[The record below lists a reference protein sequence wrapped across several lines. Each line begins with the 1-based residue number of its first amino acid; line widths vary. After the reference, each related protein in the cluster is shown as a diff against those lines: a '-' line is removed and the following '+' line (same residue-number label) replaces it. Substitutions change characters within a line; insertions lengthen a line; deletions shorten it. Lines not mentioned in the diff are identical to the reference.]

1 MESRGLRFLF
11 HGIGH
16 KKRHFT
22 AMHDGAKGVNSVL
35 GVLSRLL
42 KCRRR
47 TLYPCNKAARWN
59 MEKTKES
66 ERWLC
71 TTGRGSSLRFA
82 KEKPRLKAGKSDI
95 YENKGVQWMK
105 SRPTLPPGLNP
116 AELETVKK
124 SESQPMSKSA
134 KKNAKR
140 KEKKKQHQQSAP
152 EGTGPSEVSISQTLA
167 RTKLSEDSVKE
178 AQANDKAAI
187 EKKIRNLKKKL
198 KQVDDLKTKIDSG
211 EIKNPEKEQLAKI
224 ERRQELVDE
233 IENLELDLED

>member
-1 MESRGLRFLF
+1 MD
-11 HGIGH
+11 
-16 KKRHFT
+16 FT
-22 AMHDGAKGVNSVL
+22 PEREGVVKDDKTGELYIPATRRPDGTW
-35 GVLSRLL
+35 R
-42 KCRRR
+42 
-47 TLYPCNKAARWN
+47 
-59 MEKTKES
+59 
-66 ERWLC
+66 
-71 TTGRGSSLRFA
+71 
-82 KEKPRLKAGKSDI
+82 KPRKVKDGYVPQEEVPV

-167 RTKLSEDSVKE
+167 STKLSEDSVKE

>member
-1 MESRGLRFLF
+1 MD
-11 HGIGH
+11 
-16 KKRHFT
+16 FT
-22 AMHDGAKGVNSVL
+22 PEREGVVKDDKTGELYIPATRRPDGTW
-35 GVLSRLL
+35 R
-42 KCRRR
+42 
-47 TLYPCNKAARWN
+47 
-59 MEKTKES
+59 
-66 ERWLC
+66 
-71 TTGRGSSLRFA
+71 
-82 KEKPRLKAGKSDI
+82 KPRKVKDGYVPQEEVPV

-178 AQANDKAAI
+178 AQANDKAVI

>member
-1 MESRGLRFLF
+1 
-11 HGIGH
+11 
-16 KKRHFT
+16 
-22 AMHDGAKGVNSVL
+22 
-35 GVLSRLL
+35 
-42 KCRRR
+42 
-47 TLYPCNKAARWN
+47 
-59 MEKTKES
+59 
-66 ERWLC
+66 
-71 TTGRGSSLRFA
+71 
-82 KEKPRLKAGKSDI
+82 
-95 YENKGVQWMK
+95 MK

-134 KKNAKR
+134 KKNVKR

-167 RTKLSEDSVKE
+167 KTKLSEDSVKE

>member
-1 MESRGLRFLF
+1 
-11 HGIGH
+11 
-16 KKRHFT
+16 
-22 AMHDGAKGVNSVL
+22 
-35 GVLSRLL
+35 
-42 KCRRR
+42 
-47 TLYPCNKAARWN
+47 
-59 MEKTKES
+59 
-66 ERWLC
+66 
-71 TTGRGSSLRFA
+71 
-82 KEKPRLKAGKSDI
+82 
-95 YENKGVQWMK
+95 MK

-167 RTKLSEDSVKE
+167 STKLSEDSVKE

>member
-1 MESRGLRFLF
+1 MD
-11 HGIGH
+11 
-16 KKRHFT
+16 FT
-22 AMHDGAKGVNSVL
+22 PEREGVVKDDKTGELYIPATRRPDGTW
-35 GVLSRLL
+35 R
-42 KCRRR
+42 
-47 TLYPCNKAARWN
+47 
-59 MEKTKES
+59 
-66 ERWLC
+66 
-71 TTGRGSSLRFA
+71 
-82 KEKPRLKAGKSDI
+82 KPRKVKDGYVPQEEVPL

-124 SESQPMSKSA
+124 SDSQPMSKSA

-140 KEKKKQHQQSAP
+140 KEKKKQHQQTTP

-167 RTKLSEDSVKE
+167 RTKLSEDSIKE

-211 EIKNPEKEQLAKI
+211 EVKNPEKEQLAKI

-233 IENLELDLED
+233 IEYLELDLED

>member
-1 MESRGLRFLF
+1 
-11 HGIGH
+11 
-16 KKRHFT
+16 
-22 AMHDGAKGVNSVL
+22 
-35 GVLSRLL
+35 
-42 KCRRR
+42 
-47 TLYPCNKAARWN
+47 
-59 MEKTKES
+59 
-66 ERWLC
+66 
-71 TTGRGSSLRFA
+71 
-82 KEKPRLKAGKSDI
+82 
-95 YENKGVQWMK
+95 MK

-152 EGTGPSEVSISQTLA
+152 DGTGPSEVSISQTLA

-224 ERRQELVDE
+224 ERRQELMDE

>member
-1 MESRGLRFLF
+1 MD
-11 HGIGH
+11 
-16 KKRHFT
+16 FT
-22 AMHDGAKGVNSVL
+22 PEREGVVKDDKTGELYIPATRRPDGTW
-35 GVLSRLL
+35 R
-42 KCRRR
+42 
-47 TLYPCNKAARWN
+47 
-59 MEKTKES
+59 
-66 ERWLC
+66 
-71 TTGRGSSLRFA
+71 
-82 KEKPRLKAGKSDI
+82 KPRKVKDGYVPQEEVPV

-152 EGTGPSEVSISQTLA
+152 EGTGPSEVSISQALA
-167 RTKLSEDSVKE
+167 STKLSEDSVKE

>member
-1 MESRGLRFLF
+1 
-11 HGIGH
+11 
-16 KKRHFT
+16 
-22 AMHDGAKGVNSVL
+22 
-35 GVLSRLL
+35 
-42 KCRRR
+42 
-47 TLYPCNKAARWN
+47 
-59 MEKTKES
+59 
-66 ERWLC
+66 
-71 TTGRGSSLRFA
+71 
-82 KEKPRLKAGKSDI
+82 
-95 YENKGVQWMK
+95 MK

-140 KEKKKQHQQSAP
+140 KEKKKHHQQSAP

>member
-1 MESRGLRFLF
+1 
-11 HGIGH
+11 
-16 KKRHFT
+16 
-22 AMHDGAKGVNSVL
+22 
-35 GVLSRLL
+35 
-42 KCRRR
+42 
-47 TLYPCNKAARWN
+47 
-59 MEKTKES
+59 
-66 ERWLC
+66 
-71 TTGRGSSLRFA
+71 
-82 KEKPRLKAGKSDI
+82 
-95 YENKGVQWMK
+95 MK

-211 EIKNPEKEQLAKI
+211 EIKNPEKGQLAKI

>member
-1 MESRGLRFLF
+1 
-11 HGIGH
+11 
-16 KKRHFT
+16 
-22 AMHDGAKGVNSVL
+22 
-35 GVLSRLL
+35 
-42 KCRRR
+42 
-47 TLYPCNKAARWN
+47 
-59 MEKTKES
+59 
-66 ERWLC
+66 
-71 TTGRGSSLRFA
+71 
-82 KEKPRLKAGKSDI
+82 
-95 YENKGVQWMK
+95 MK

-198 KQVDDLKTKIDSG
+198 KQVDDLKTKIDSV

>member
-1 MESRGLRFLF
+1 
-11 HGIGH
+11 
-16 KKRHFT
+16 
-22 AMHDGAKGVNSVL
+22 
-35 GVLSRLL
+35 
-42 KCRRR
+42 
-47 TLYPCNKAARWN
+47 
-59 MEKTKES
+59 
-66 ERWLC
+66 
-71 TTGRGSSLRFA
+71 
-82 KEKPRLKAGKSDI
+82 
-95 YENKGVQWMK
+95 MK

-224 ERRQELVDE
+224 ERRQELGDE

>member
-1 MESRGLRFLF
+1 
-11 HGIGH
+11 
-16 KKRHFT
+16 
-22 AMHDGAKGVNSVL
+22 
-35 GVLSRLL
+35 
-42 KCRRR
+42 
-47 TLYPCNKAARWN
+47 
-59 MEKTKES
+59 
-66 ERWLC
+66 
-71 TTGRGSSLRFA
+71 
-82 KEKPRLKAGKSDI
+82 
-95 YENKGVQWMK
+95 MK

-224 ERRQELVDE
+224 KRRQELVDE

>member
-1 MESRGLRFLF
+1 
-11 HGIGH
+11 
-16 KKRHFT
+16 
-22 AMHDGAKGVNSVL
+22 
-35 GVLSRLL
+35 
-42 KCRRR
+42 
-47 TLYPCNKAARWN
+47 
-59 MEKTKES
+59 
-66 ERWLC
+66 
-71 TTGRGSSLRFA
+71 
-82 KEKPRLKAGKSDI
+82 
-95 YENKGVQWMK
+95 MK

-233 IENLELDLED
+233 IESLELDLEV

>member
-1 MESRGLRFLF
+1 
-11 HGIGH
+11 
-16 KKRHFT
+16 
-22 AMHDGAKGVNSVL
+22 
-35 GVLSRLL
+35 
-42 KCRRR
+42 
-47 TLYPCNKAARWN
+47 
-59 MEKTKES
+59 
-66 ERWLC
+66 
-71 TTGRGSSLRFA
+71 
-82 KEKPRLKAGKSDI
+82 
-95 YENKGVQWMK
+95 MK

-140 KEKKKQHQQSAP
+140 KGKKKQHQQSAP

-167 RTKLSEDSVKE
+167 CTKLSEDSVKE

>member
-1 MESRGLRFLF
+1 
-11 HGIGH
+11 
-16 KKRHFT
+16 
-22 AMHDGAKGVNSVL
+22 
-35 GVLSRLL
+35 
-42 KCRRR
+42 
-47 TLYPCNKAARWN
+47 
-59 MEKTKES
+59 
-66 ERWLC
+66 
-71 TTGRGSSLRFA
+71 
-82 KEKPRLKAGKSDI
+82 
-95 YENKGVQWMK
+95 MK

>member
-1 MESRGLRFLF
+1 MD
-11 HGIGH
+11 
-16 KKRHFT
+16 FT
-22 AMHDGAKGVNSVL
+22 PEREGVVKDDKTGELYIPATRRPDGTW
-35 GVLSRLL
+35 R
-42 KCRRR
+42 
-47 TLYPCNKAARWN
+47 
-59 MEKTKES
+59 
-66 ERWLC
+66 
-71 TTGRGSSLRFA
+71 
-82 KEKPRLKAGKSDI
+82 KPRKVKDGYVPQEEVPV

-224 ERRQELVDE
+224 ERRQELMDE

>member
-1 MESRGLRFLF
+1 
-11 HGIGH
+11 
-16 KKRHFT
+16 
-22 AMHDGAKGVNSVL
+22 
-35 GVLSRLL
+35 
-42 KCRRR
+42 
-47 TLYPCNKAARWN
+47 
-59 MEKTKES
+59 
-66 ERWLC
+66 
-71 TTGRGSSLRFA
+71 
-82 KEKPRLKAGKSDI
+82 
-95 YENKGVQWMK
+95 MK

-140 KEKKKQHQQSAP
+140 KEKKKQHQQSA
-152 EGTGPSEVSISQTLA
+152 SEVSISQTLA

>member
-1 MESRGLRFLF
+1 MD
-11 HGIGH
+11 
-16 KKRHFT
+16 FT
-22 AMHDGAKGVNSVL
+22 PEREGVVKDDKTGELYIPATRRPDGTW
-35 GVLSRLL
+35 R
-42 KCRRR
+42 
-47 TLYPCNKAARWN
+47 
-59 MEKTKES
+59 
-66 ERWLC
+66 
-71 TTGRGSSLRFA
+71 
-82 KEKPRLKAGKSDI
+82 KPRKVKDGYVPQEEVPV

-224 ERRQELVDE
+224 DRRQELVDE

>member
-1 MESRGLRFLF
+1 
-11 HGIGH
+11 
-16 KKRHFT
+16 
-22 AMHDGAKGVNSVL
+22 
-35 GVLSRLL
+35 
-42 KCRRR
+42 
-47 TLYPCNKAARWN
+47 
-59 MEKTKES
+59 
-66 ERWLC
+66 
-71 TTGRGSSLRFA
+71 
-82 KEKPRLKAGKSDI
+82 
-95 YENKGVQWMK
+95 MK

-124 SESQPMSKSA
+124 SDSQPMSKSA

-140 KEKKKQHQQSAP
+140 KEKKKQHQQSTP

-167 RTKLSEDSVKE
+167 RTKLSEDSIKE

-211 EIKNPEKEQLAKI
+211 EVKNPEKEQLAKI

-233 IENLELDLED
+233 IEYLELDLEN

>member
-1 MESRGLRFLF
+1 MD
-11 HGIGH
+11 
-16 KKRHFT
+16 FT
-22 AMHDGAKGVNSVL
+22 PEREGVVKDDKTGELYIPATRRPDGTW
-35 GVLSRLL
+35 R
-42 KCRRR
+42 
-47 TLYPCNKAARWN
+47 
-59 MEKTKES
+59 
-66 ERWLC
+66 
-71 TTGRGSSLRFA
+71 
-82 KEKPRLKAGKSDI
+82 KPRKVKDGYVPQEEVPV

-167 RTKLSEDSVKE
+167 RTKLSEDFVKE

>member
-1 MESRGLRFLF
+1 MD
-11 HGIGH
+11 
-16 KKRHFT
+16 FT
-22 AMHDGAKGVNSVL
+22 PEREGVVKDDKTGELYIPATRRPDGTW
-35 GVLSRLL
+35 R
-42 KCRRR
+42 
-47 TLYPCNKAARWN
+47 
-59 MEKTKES
+59 
-66 ERWLC
+66 
-71 TTGRGSSLRFA
+71 
-82 KEKPRLKAGKSDI
+82 KPRKVKDGYVPQEEVPL

-124 SESQPMSKSA
+124 SHSQPMSKSA

-140 KEKKKQHQQSAP
+140 KEKKKQHQQSTP
-152 EGTGPSEVSISQTLA
+152 EGTGSSEVSISQTLA
-167 RTKLSEDSVKE
+167 RTKLSEDSIKE

-211 EIKNPEKEQLAKI
+211 EVKNPEKEQLAKI

-233 IENLELDLED
+233 IEYLELDLED

>member
-1 MESRGLRFLF
+1 
-11 HGIGH
+11 
-16 KKRHFT
+16 
-22 AMHDGAKGVNSVL
+22 
-35 GVLSRLL
+35 
-42 KCRRR
+42 
-47 TLYPCNKAARWN
+47 
-59 MEKTKES
+59 
-66 ERWLC
+66 
-71 TTGRGSSLRFA
+71 
-82 KEKPRLKAGKSDI
+82 
-95 YENKGVQWMK
+95 MK

-140 KEKKKQHQQSAP
+140 KEKKKQHHQSAP

>member
-1 MESRGLRFLF
+1 
-11 HGIGH
+11 
-16 KKRHFT
+16 
-22 AMHDGAKGVNSVL
+22 
-35 GVLSRLL
+35 
-42 KCRRR
+42 
-47 TLYPCNKAARWN
+47 
-59 MEKTKES
+59 
-66 ERWLC
+66 
-71 TTGRGSSLRFA
+71 
-82 KEKPRLKAGKSDI
+82 
-95 YENKGVQWMK
+95 MK

-134 KKNAKR
+134 KKNVKR

>member
-1 MESRGLRFLF
+1 
-11 HGIGH
+11 
-16 KKRHFT
+16 
-22 AMHDGAKGVNSVL
+22 
-35 GVLSRLL
+35 
-42 KCRRR
+42 
-47 TLYPCNKAARWN
+47 
-59 MEKTKES
+59 
-66 ERWLC
+66 
-71 TTGRGSSLRFA
+71 
-82 KEKPRLKAGKSDI
+82 
-95 YENKGVQWMK
+95 
-105 SRPTLPPGLNP
+105 
-116 AELETVKK
+116 
-124 SESQPMSKSA
+124 MSKSA

-152 EGTGPSEVSISQTLA
+152 DGTGPSEVSISQTLA

>member
-1 MESRGLRFLF
+1 MD
-11 HGIGH
+11 
-16 KKRHFT
+16 FT
-22 AMHDGAKGVNSVL
+22 PEREGVVKDDKTGELYIPATRRPDGTW
-35 GVLSRLL
+35 R
-42 KCRRR
+42 
-47 TLYPCNKAARWN
+47 
-59 MEKTKES
+59 
-66 ERWLC
+66 
-71 TTGRGSSLRFA
+71 
-82 KEKPRLKAGKSDI
+82 KPRKVKDGYVPQEEVPV

-140 KEKKKQHQQSAP
+140 KEKKKHHQQSAP

-224 ERRQELVDE
+224 DRRQELVDE

>member
-1 MESRGLRFLF
+1 
-11 HGIGH
+11 
-16 KKRHFT
+16 
-22 AMHDGAKGVNSVL
+22 
-35 GVLSRLL
+35 
-42 KCRRR
+42 
-47 TLYPCNKAARWN
+47 
-59 MEKTKES
+59 
-66 ERWLC
+66 
-71 TTGRGSSLRFA
+71 
-82 KEKPRLKAGKSDI
+82 
-95 YENKGVQWMK
+95 MK

-211 EIKNPEKEQLAKI
+211 EIKYPEKEQLAKI